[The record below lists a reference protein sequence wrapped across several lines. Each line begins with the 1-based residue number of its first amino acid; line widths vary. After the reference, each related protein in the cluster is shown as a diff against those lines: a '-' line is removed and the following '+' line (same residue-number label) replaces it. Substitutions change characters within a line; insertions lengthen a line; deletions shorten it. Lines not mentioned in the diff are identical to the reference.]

1 MLDITPPAVGTISA
15 FGITRRGRLRIDH
28 VTPTSAT
35 LPPTAIIERPIVD
48 FCRREKVARAYLV
61 SPENKPLAV
70 ARFPGVDTAF
80 LRIPAH
86 VLTYFLGREETRIWK
101 A

>member
-1 MLDITPPAVGTISA
+1 VSSGRSSPDSIKP
-15 FGITRRGRLRIDH
+15 FGFGD
-28 VTPTSAT
+28 
-35 LPPTAIIERPIVD
+35 PIVD
-48 FCRREKVARAYLV
+48 FCRNEKVARAYLV
-61 SPENKPLAV
+61 SPENRPLAV

-86 VLTYFLGREETRIWK
+86 VLTYFLGREESRVWK